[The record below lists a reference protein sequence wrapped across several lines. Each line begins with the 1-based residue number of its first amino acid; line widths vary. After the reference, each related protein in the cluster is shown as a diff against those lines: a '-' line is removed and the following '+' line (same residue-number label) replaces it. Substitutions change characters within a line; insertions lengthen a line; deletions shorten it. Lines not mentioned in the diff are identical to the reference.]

1 MSNKDHP
8 ESKVRAKNEWEK
20 IIATE
25 EKERD
30 AESISKEIEIHREE
44 LESPSSEEL
53 EDQLAQMKH
62 QVDEHKSQYLRAQA
76 EMENLRKRIEREKAD
91 IIKYVSKQLITDLL
105 PVADSLI
112 HGLESPVSEDPRIK
126 SMREGISLTL
136 DLFHNTLVKHGV
148 QVIDPEP
155 GGPFDPELHEAMSV
169 QKALNA
175 SPDTIIQVLQKGYQL
190 HGRVLRAARVIVVGG
205 G

>member
-1 MSNKDHP
+1 MSNKNHS
-8 ESKVRAKNEWEK
+8 ESKVKAKNEQEK
-20 IIATE
+20 IVETE
-25 EKERD
+25 EKGDHE
-30 AESISKEIEIHREE
+30 ESVSKEMETHHEE
-44 LESPSSEEL
+44 LESLSCEEL
-53 EDQLAQMKH
+53 EDQLTQMKH

-112 HGLESPVSEDPRIK
+112 HGLESPVSEDPHII

-136 DLFHNTLVKHGV
+136 ELFHNTLVKHGV
-148 QVIDPEP
+148 RVIDPEP
-155 GGPFDPELHEAMSV
+155 GGPFDPTLHEAMSV

-190 HGRVLRAARVIVVGG
+190 NGRVLRAARVIVVGG